1 MTKLVTRLL
10 PDVILRGAAAAVRS
24 VSQSNLCNL
33 TSYEFT
39 PHRRLEN
46 VPNNRKTLTSDAQP
60 EQMKAG
66 VL

>member
-1 MTKLVTRLL
+1 MTKLVTPLL
-10 PDVILRGAAAAVRS
+10 PDAILRGDLRGAADTAKS

-39 PHRRLEN
+39 PHRQLE
-46 VPNNRKTLTSDAQP
+46 K
-60 EQMKAG
+60 